1 MPDQPVPGGEV
12 DFVRSADTC
21 KPGNFSPMDFS
32 KTRADAK
39 SFLEQQIAQGYEILK
54 KLPRA
59 DIDTFTYQ
67 SRKLARQVA
76 ESL

>member
-12 DFVRSADTC
+12 DFVRGADAGM
-21 KPGNFSPMDFS
+21 PGNLVSVDFS
-32 KTRADAK
+32 ETRADAVPF
-39 SFLEQQIAQGYEILK
+39 SDEQIAQGYEILK

-67 SRKLARQVA
+67 SRELARQVPKG
-76 ESL
+76 L